1 MRKVI
6 VAIFYAVSLF
16 FPLYGGVVCFDIPHP
31 VINGMA
37 GVSFSIC
44 AACGEVA
51 GIIAECHSSII
62 VGYGHSSSNI
72 IIII

>member
-44 AACGEVA
+44 AAGGEVA
-51 GIIAECHSSII
+51 GIIAECHGSII
-62 VGYGHSSSNI
+62 VGYGHSSSYIVI
-72 IIII
+72 II